1 MKIDQA
7 VMQFRLELAKQKLN
21 VNNFNLLSNH
31 EKE

>member
-1 MKIDQA
+1 
-7 VMQFRLELAKQKLN
+7 MQFRLELAKQKLN